1 MKVIIWTLSYWI
13 FYVYIKLHLNE
24 AFFQSQLIK
33 MLDDS
38 WVIVGDI
45 VDTMENQ
52 DENLVGGDCRE
63 RGEEWSGQRW
73 CKFTSGEK
81 MAHEIVSESNFKP
94 NVWKGEMWRK
104 YC

>member
-1 MKVIIWTLSYWI
+1 
-13 FYVYIKLHLNE
+13 
-24 AFFQSQLIK
+24 

-45 VDTMENQ
+45 ENTMKNQ
-52 DENLVGGDCRE
+52 DENHVGGDCS
-63 RGEEWSGQRW
+63 EEWSGQRW

-81 MAHEIVSESNFKP
+81 NAKETVSESNANP
-94 NVWKGEMWRK
+94 NVWKGEIWRK

>member
-1 MKVIIWTLSYWI
+1 
-13 FYVYIKLHLNE
+13 
-24 AFFQSQLIK
+24 

-45 VDTMENQ
+45 VDTMEKNQ
-52 DENLVGGDCRE
+52 DENLVGGDCS
-63 RGEEWSGQRW
+63 EEWSGQRW
-73 CKFTSGEK
+73 SKFTSGEK
-81 MAHEIVSESNFKP
+81 MDKEIVSESNVNP

>member
-1 MKVIIWTLSYWI
+1 
-13 FYVYIKLHLNE
+13 
-24 AFFQSQLIK
+24 

-45 VDTMENQ
+45 ENTMKNQ
-52 DENLVGGDCRE
+52 DENHVGEDCS
-63 RGEEWSGQRW
+63 EEWSGQRW
-73 CKFTSGEK
+73 SKFTSGEK
-81 MAHEIVSESNFKP
+81 MDKEIVSESNVNP